1 MSSSNRAISRRSCST
16 APTVMM
22 TAIVTTS
29 ASTNFRV
36 SRKLRRLRRSPSFTW
51 MPLDVDPAILGRE
64 FDRAAHEPV
73 TSDELISFA
82 RALGE
87 TAACYTEP
95 GPGLIAHPTYCV
107 RFKGHKFFP
116 DTLPERLR
124 FRMSFD
130 AGKDIQLG
138 EPIRP
143 GDVVTVASTLHE
155 VYEKTG
161 LTGSMVFV
169 VVRFTMMNQRGA
181 TVAIVD
187 NRFMYKGLEG

>member
-1 MSSSNRAISRRSCST
+1 
-16 APTVMM
+16 
-22 TAIVTTS
+22 
-29 ASTNFRV
+29 
-36 SRKLRRLRRSPSFTW
+36 
-51 MPLDVDPAILGRE
+51 MPLDLDPEILGRE

-73 TSDELISFA
+73 TTEELISFA
-82 RALGE
+82 GALGE
-87 TAACYTEP
+87 TAPCYTEP
-95 GPGLIAHPTYCV
+95 GPDLVAHPTYCV

-116 DTLPERLR
+116 DSLPERLR

-130 AGKDIQLG
+130 AGKDIELG

-143 GDVVTVASTLHE
+143 GDVITVASTLHQ

-161 LTGSMVFV
+161 RTGSMVFV
-169 VVRFTMMNQRGA
+169 VVRFTMTNQHGA